1 MESDTGFVGAKL
13 ALFLGEE
20 LLVIRRD
27 DRPDIPWPDFLDFPG
42 GGREGDEGCAVTTAL
57 TQKRC
62 SDVSEAH
69 RVSVG

>member
-27 DRPDIPWPDFLDFPG
+27 DRPDM
-42 GGREGDEGCAVTTAL
+42 R
-57 TQKRC
+57 
-62 SDVSEAH
+62 
-69 RVSVG
+69 